1 MKNEFF
7 SYKRIL
13 VAQLTTQTVVREAVV
28 STHVRN
34 KNKTRKIEK
43 PVAPATGF
51 FRNNQTKTTIYAEI
65 FSR

>member
-1 MKNEFF
+1 M
-7 SYKRIL
+7 
-13 VAQLTTQTVVREAVV
+13 AQLTTQTVVREAVV